1 MTTTNNKF
9 YYVFYSEE
17 TKTYDVI
24 DCTNH
29 DIQPIIKSFKYE
41 GAALNYHC
49 KLIAKK
55 FNL

>member
-1 MTTTNNKF
+1 MEKTNNNF
-9 YYVFYSEE
+9 YYVFYDEGK
-17 TKTYDVI
+17 KTYDVI

-49 KLIAKK
+49 KLKAKK

>member
-1 MTTTNNKF
+1 MKATNNKF
-9 YYVFYSEE
+9 YYVFYSED

-41 GAALNYHC
+41 GAAVSYHC
-49 KLIAKK
+49 KLIAQK

>member
-1 MTTTNNKF
+1 MKAINNKF
-9 YYVFYSEE
+9 YYVFYDES

-24 DCTNH
+24 DCTH
-29 DIQPIIKSFKYE
+29 YEIQPIIKSFKYE
-41 GAALNYHC
+41 GAAVNYHC